1 MRPGQHR
8 IPSLRLPL
16 DQAGRRRGA
25 IAQQIRTEILRHL
38 AGHRLRRI
46 RHRVDHRIGE
56 PGERHARRIDQLG
69 LRVPLSRDRL
79 CKRCRRCCECAPR
92 RRLYRLTIKQQ
103 REAARLGFAHMRL
116 AVESLAQFRPRAT
129 ARRLARVEGLVFEN
143 LSENI
148 AHQDHVIVRRNKGG
162 RAADPGPPILRKIAG
177 STTENIKVTRRFS
190 RYAAMLSPLS
200 GSEKASENLQLI
212 GHRQDGRIGS
222 LGGFYPIYSA
232 P

>member
-1 MRPGQHR
+1 
-8 IPSLRLPL
+8 
-16 DQAGRRRGA
+16 
-25 IAQQIRTEILRHL
+25 
-38 AGHRLRRI
+38 
-46 RHRVDHRIGE
+46 
-56 PGERHARRIDQLG
+56 
-69 LRVPLSRDRL
+69 
-79 CKRCRRCCECAPR
+79 
-92 RRLYRLTIKQQ
+92 
-103 REAARLGFAHMRL
+103 
-116 AVESLAQFRPRAT
+116 
-129 ARRLARVEGLVFEN
+129 
-143 LSENI
+143 
-148 AHQDHVIVRRNKGG
+148 VIVRRNKGG